1 MKAQI
6 PQVVKHFEDGGW
18 GEEAK
23 LFKNRADSLRFKAV
37 SIHAATKTAEFPF
50 LTPLVRLCTQALL
63 TV

>member
-6 PQVVKHFEDGGW
+6 QQFVKHFEDGGQ

-23 LFKNRADSLRFKAV
+23 LIKNIVDSLRFKAV
-37 SIHAATKTAEFPF
+37 NIHTVTKTAEFPF
-50 LTPLVRLCTQALL
+50 LTPFIRLSTQALL